1 MDGGSAVVS
10 LCVPLL
16 AIEVGGSYDDLG
28 ALRATHALT
37 YAVGAFFLGRL
48 ADRVGY
54 QRAMAACC
62 LAMTVIYLGYY
73 RVDAVAQ
80 LFGLALLTGLGLAAF
95 WPSVQA
101 WLGREQNRAGLRR
114 AIGGFNMSWSLG
126 LIVGPGVAG
135 ALYAAYAD
143 FSFVLAAILAAALC
157 VAITLVRVRESAPVE
172 LEEESASIAAARR
185 FLPVAWIANF
195 ATFFATG
202 VIRAL
207 FPKLA
212 TDLGVATEHL
222 GYLMALIGVA
232 QFTAFT
238 LVARSDRWQFKL
250 WPLALVQLCALAG
263 LCALAFGDSLFVF
276 AVGLLLHGL
285 LIGFTFTSSGF
296 YSLHSLS
303 PAGRRIGFHEAILG
317 SGNLVGPLLG
327 GLAGEHIGARAP
339 YLLAAGVIAVAM
351 VMQWMYLR
359 RNK

>member
-62 LAMTVIYLGYY
+62 LAMAVIYLGYY
-73 RVDAVAQ
+73 RVDAVDQ

-135 ALYAAYAD
+135 ALYACLIYTYPSPRSKRPDSRA
-143 FSFVLAAILAAALC
+143 
-157 VAITLVRVRESAPVE
+157 SA
-172 LEEESASIAAARR
+172 
-185 FLPVAWIANF
+185 
-195 ATFFATG
+195 G
-202 VIRAL
+202 
-207 FPKLA
+207 
-212 TDLGVATEHL
+212 
-222 GYLMALIGVA
+222 
-232 QFTAFT
+232 
-238 LVARSDRWQFKL
+238 
-250 WPLALVQLCALAG
+250 
-263 LCALAFGDSLFVF
+263 
-276 AVGLLLHGL
+276 
-285 LIGFTFTSSGF
+285 
-296 YSLHSLS
+296 
-303 PAGRRIGFHEAILG
+303 
-317 SGNLVGPLLG
+317 
-327 GLAGEHIGARAP
+327 
-339 YLLAAGVIAVAM
+339 
-351 VMQWMYLR
+351 
-359 RNK
+359 

>member
-1 MDGGSAVVS
+1 M
-10 LCVPLL
+10 
-16 AIEVGGSYDDLG
+16 
-28 ALRATHALT
+28 
-37 YAVGAFFLGRL
+37 
-48 ADRVGY
+48 
-54 QRAMAACC
+54 
-62 LAMTVIYLGYY
+62 
-73 RVDAVAQ
+73 
-80 LFGLALLTGLGLAAF
+80 
-95 WPSVQA
+95 
-101 WLGREQNRAGLRR
+101 
-114 AIGGFNMSWSLG
+114 
-126 LIVGPGVAG
+126 
-135 ALYAAYAD
+135 
-143 FSFVLAAILAAALC
+143 
-157 VAITLVRVRESAPVE
+157 AITLVRVRESAPVE

-351 VMQWMYLR
+351 VMQWIVA
-359 RNK
+359 NP